1 MSRRSSASA
10 PSRGFFDEVYPY
22 IKDSFKLHKY
32 YKGDELCFDTAEYL
46 IGKYQPDV
54 MYLHLVCIDYLRH
67 NYGVFSK
74 ELWTGYE
81 YLDKGFARILKALK
95 DQGLENRTIINVTSD
110 HGHLDIRR
118 VYSINRFLAGPRLYH
133 RGRKR
138 RACGLDRVLP
148 HLLPVR
154 PSLY

>member
-1 MSRRSSASA
+1 MNMYSMPGYFQNMPTIGKELVNPNPENEQEIIRQRSK
-10 PSRGFFDEVYPY
+10 PGFFDEVYPY

-95 DQGLENRTIINVTSD
+95 EQGLENRTMTVQ
-110 HGHLDIRR
+110 
-118 VYSINRFLAGPRLYH
+118 
-133 RGRKR
+133 
-138 RACGLDRVLP
+138 VL
-148 HLLPVR
+148 L
-154 PSLY
+154 

>member
-1 MSRRSSASA
+1 MPARSTSTMGTSTASRLLIPRLPATPLSVWAW
-10 PSRGFFDEVYPY
+10 RDVYKRQVYPY

-81 YLDKGFARILKALK
+81 YLDKRC
-95 DQGLENRTIINVTSD
+95 V
-110 HGHLDIRR
+110 
-118 VYSINRFLAGPRLYH
+118 
-133 RGRKR
+133 
-138 RACGLDRVLP
+138 
-148 HLLPVR
+148 
-154 PSLY
+154 